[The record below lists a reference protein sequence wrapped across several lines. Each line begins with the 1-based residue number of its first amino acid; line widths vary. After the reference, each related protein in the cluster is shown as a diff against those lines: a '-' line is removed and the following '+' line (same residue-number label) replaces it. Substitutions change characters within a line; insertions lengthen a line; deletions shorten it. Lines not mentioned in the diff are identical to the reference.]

1 MVYRF
6 KFKVVSVGDVITLD
20 EFKNEQEFFSSKI
33 LLMNTFRVSDIKLV
47 AGVDV
52 SYWSDI
58 KGKEYGV
65 CCIVVIDYATKKII
79 EKVDYT
85 DEVKISYIPGYLA
98 FRELPLILNAV
109 KKMSSKPD
117 LYMFDGNGYLH
128 YRKMGIATHASF
140 YLNKP
145 TIGVA
150 KNYLKIAGVSF
161 SEPQNI
167 SGSYTLIR
175 SQKDVYGAAVRT
187 RANAKPIYVSCGNW
201 IDLDTAIDITLY
213 FVDKQKSRLPITI
226 RYADLETHI
235 KKREYSYHS

>member
-1 MVYRF
+1 
-6 KFKVVSVGDVITLD
+6 
-20 EFKNEQEFFSSKI
+20 
-33 LLMNTFRVSDIKLV
+33 MNTFRVSDIKLV

-167 SGSYTLIR
+167 SGSYTLIKT
-175 SQKDVYGAAVRT
+175 QKDVYGAAVRT
-187 RANAKPIYVSCGNW
+187 RVNAKPIYVSCGNW

-213 FVDKQKSRLPITI
+213 FVDKQKSRLPITT

-235 KKREYSYHS
+235 KKREIC

>member
-1 MVYRF
+1 M
-6 KFKVVSVGDVITLD
+6 GDVIILD

-175 SQKDVYGAAVRT
+175 SQKDIYGAAVRT
-187 RANAKPIYVSCGNW
+187 RVNAKPIYVSCGNW

-213 FVDKQKSRLPITI
+213 FVDKQKSRLPITT